1 MKKYRILLSLT
12 ILIFASMACQTAS
25 SGDNTSTE
33 SNPQD
38 NFETESSNSSTN
50 SYNGEWPIP
59 EGAYLIS
66 EFGEFL
72 QFQVDMSQN
81 EVMDFYLTELRA
93 RGYEDRPISSDYDGS
108 DGFASIVFD
117 GHESGRQILVTI
129 QDRDSN
135 SVYVEIGLTDM

>member
-1 MKKYRILLSLT
+1 
-12 ILIFASMACQTAS
+12 MACQTSS
-25 SGDNTSTE
+25 SGGNTGAE
-33 SNPQD
+33 SDPQD
-38 NFETESSNSSTN
+38 TFEIEPSN

-129 QDRDSN
+129 EDRDSN
-135 SVYVEIGLTDM
+135 SVYVGIGLTDM

>member
-1 MKKYRILLSLT
+1 MKKYRILLSIT
-12 ILIFASMACQTAS
+12 IIILASMACQNTS

-33 SNPQD
+33 PDPQD
-38 NFETESSNSSTN
+38 NLETESPN

-59 EGAYLIS
+59 NGAYLIN
-66 EFGEFL
+66 EPGRFL
-72 QFQVDMSQN
+72 HFQVDMSQN
-81 EVMDFYLTELRA
+81 EVMDFYLTELQA
-93 RGYEDRPISSDYDGS
+93 RGYKDRPISSDYDGS
-108 DGFASIVFD
+108 DGIASIVFD

>member
-12 ILIFASMACQTAS
+12 IIIHVLMACQTSS
-25 SGDNTSTE
+25 SGGNTGAE
-33 SNPQD
+33 PDPQD
-38 NFETESSNSSTN
+38 TFEAEPSN

-81 EVMDFYLTELRA
+81 EVMDFYLTKLHA
-93 RGYEDRPISSDYDGS
+93 RGYNDRSISSDYDGS

>member
-1 MKKYRILLSLT
+1 MRKHRALLSLT
-12 ILIFASMACQTAS
+12 ILIFASMACQTTS
-25 SGDNTSTE
+25 SGGNTSSE

-38 NFETESSNSSTN
+38 SSGIESSN

-59 EGAYLIS
+59 EDAYLIN
-66 EFGEFL
+66 EPGKFL
-72 QFQVDMSQN
+72 HFQVDMSQN
-81 EVMDFYLTELRA
+81 EVMDFYLTEFKA
-93 RGYEDRPISSDYDGS
+93 RGYKDRPISSDYDGS
-108 DGFASIVFD
+108 DGFIAIVFD